1 MARLT
6 ADGTGTLTF
15 EAGSGKLDIAT
26 LVANTSLTL
35 NTDATFSAVTFGEG
49 KTISL
54 GEGKTLTA
62 SGAFLTPFL
71 GDGVV
76 NPTELPLSGGTLALD
91 LGAGKTL
98 KMNGSGEGATLGNLT
113 ITSGTLEFNA
123 GGEKGPG
130 YGRTITV
137 TGTDSVLKFSAQDAT
152 GWTENGNKVVLANG
166 AKLIVN
172 HRDTFA
178 SSLELAGGTIE
189 LQNNAQMNTA
199 NGVDDG
205 RAFDWHE
212 HTNDPLKVTA
222 NSTITYAADAV
233 GNARCF
239 GLRDGTPTFEVRRM

>member
-35 NTDATFSAVTFGEG
+35 NTDATFSAVNFGEG

-152 GWTENGNKVVLANG
+152 G
-166 AKLIVN
+166 
-172 HRDTFA
+172 
-178 SSLELAGGTIE
+178 
-189 LQNNAQMNTA
+189 
-199 NGVDDG
+199 
-205 RAFDWHE
+205 
-212 HTNDPLKVTA
+212 
-222 NSTITYAADAV
+222 
-233 GNARCF
+233 
-239 GLRDGTPTFEVRRM
+239 